1 MTNNWKEIQPK
12 NIFQVTLS
20 YPLSNQEQEILTL
33 LYQPIVGA
41 EAFSLYLTLM
51 SEVAEAGISESLF
64 HSDLITMMDM
74 SINQIRSARNKLEG
88 IGLLTTLV
96 KADTE
101 LGSHFLYRLNHPE
114 SAERFFKDEILT
126 LTLLNSVGQR
136 KLDKLIERF
145 TPKFFHSAGYEDI
158 SASFKDVYSFKEAQ
172 LISESTQLSK
182 LELAFEDPRPVKKM
196 SAVSETF
203 DWTYFIQRLE
213 KLGIKLPDNS
223 TSFKEEVYT
232 FHNLFGINELDMVDF
247 CSKAFDYY
255 TSKIDIK
262 EFERTIYRTYDTD
275 RKQKS
280 VEFQRNEKAELSEE
294 DQQTYRYN
302 SLKMNGFSTQD
313 IQMIM
318 DIEKIFPLNYLEALK
333 NERGGYTTPQER
345 SLVKYLV
352 SKSGLPNS
360 VINVL
365 INYVYNI
372 QKQPTLKADYVNRI
386 ANEWAQIGIV
396 SPEKAIEHVRELAKK
411 SKEQKQSKLRYNQ
424 YNQPVRQETLPDW
437 VDNPVEDQKLSKEEQ
452 AKLDKE
458 IQDFLSKGG
467 DK

>member
-1 MTNNWKEIQPK
+1 MTNHWKEVQPK
-12 NIFQVTLS
+12 SIFQVTIAF
-20 YPLSNQEQEILTL
+20 PLSNQEQEIITL
-33 LYQPIVGA
+33 LYQPIIGA
-41 EAFSLYLTLM
+41 EAFSLYLTLL
-51 SEVAEAGISESLF
+51 SEVDQTGCSESLF
-64 HSDLITMMDM
+64 HSDLIMMMDM
-74 SINQIRSARNKLEG
+74 SINQIRSARKKLEG
-88 IGLLTTLV
+88 IGLLATFV
-96 KADTE
+96 KEDSE
-101 LGSHFLYRLNHPE
+101 LGLQFLYRLNHPE
-114 SAERFFKDEILT
+114 TAERFFKDEILA

-136 KLDKLIERF
+136 KLNKLVERF
-145 TPKFFHSAGYEDI
+145 TPNFVPSAGYKEI
-158 SASFKDVYSFKEAQ
+158 SARFKDVYSFNAQ
-172 LISESTQLSK
+172 QIISESKQLNNLGEMFK
-182 LELAFEDPRPVKKM
+182 DPRPVKKLT
-196 SAVSETF
+196 AVSETF
-203 DWTYFIQRLE
+203 DWSYFTQGLR
-213 KLGIKLPDNS
+213 KLGIQLPDNS
-223 TSFKEEVYT
+223 EGFKEEVYT

-255 TSKIDIK
+255 TSKVDVK
-262 EFERTIYRTYDTD
+262 EFERTVYRTYDPD
-275 RKQKS
+275 KKQKPS
-280 VEFQRNEKAELSEE
+280 EFQRNEKAELSEE

-386 ANEWAQIGIV
+386 ANEWAQSGIV
-396 SPEKAIEHVRELAKK
+396 SPERAIEHVRELAQK
-411 SKEQKQSKLRYNQ
+411 SKDQKQSKPRYNQ

-437 VDNPVEDQKLSKEEQ
+437 VDNPVEEKKLSAERQAELAKELQE
-452 AKLDKE
+452 LLNE
-458 IQDFLSKGG
+458 EG
-467 DK
+467 D